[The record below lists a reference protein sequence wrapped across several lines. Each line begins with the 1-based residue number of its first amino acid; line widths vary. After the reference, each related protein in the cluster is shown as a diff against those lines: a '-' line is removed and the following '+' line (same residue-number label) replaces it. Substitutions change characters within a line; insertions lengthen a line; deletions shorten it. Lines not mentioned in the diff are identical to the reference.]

1 MKQATFNMRLKDR
14 GFLQKKTT
22 LNNVWLGLK
31 LMAYGSS
38 VSSGAVAA
46 TVVAGAAAAVMAVRP
61 VVNDTAMATV
71 ASGMTAMDDKVDPM
85 ELSGEYCLTSGDLD
99 FGL

>member
-31 LMAYGSS
+31 LMAFGTSA
-38 VSSGAVAA
+38 SSGAVAA
-46 TVVAGAAAAVMAVRP
+46 TVVAMPTVAAV
-61 VVNDTAMATV
+61 ATV
-71 ASGMTAMDDKVDPM
+71 ASSMTALDDRTEPV
-85 ELSGEYCLTSGDLD
+85 ELSGEYCLASGDLD